1 MHLQLSK
8 IEFCPDSTTAAA
20 DDICWELFAEF
31 AATSWSWRESSSLFE
46 LSSTLGRKIKE

>member
-31 AATSWSWRESSSLFE
+31 AAATSWRESSSLFE

>member
-31 AATSWSWRESSSLFE
+31 AAATSWREREQQFVW
-46 LSSTLGRKIKE
+46 TLLHPRAED